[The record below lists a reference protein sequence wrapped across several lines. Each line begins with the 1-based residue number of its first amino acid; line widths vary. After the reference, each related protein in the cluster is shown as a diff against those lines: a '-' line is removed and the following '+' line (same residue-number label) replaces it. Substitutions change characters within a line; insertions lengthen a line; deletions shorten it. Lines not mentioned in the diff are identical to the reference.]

1 MTATDYLSAMFEYNS
16 RLARNVVIKGALLF
30 LAANLAFA
38 IWYPL
43 APLGRVSIYNTFVP
57 GRLRL
62 PYADDP
68 QKSYS
73 LSTYYLEAMF
83 ASHVLSAAPKPPN
96 EYRVI
101 IIGDS
106 STWGYL
112 LTPEQTLAAYLNERQ
127 IQLPDGRGARFYNLG
142 YPVMS
147 VMKDLLI
154 LSYAVRYEPD
164 LILWPLTLESLP
176 YDKQLYHPL
185 LQNNPQPVRAL
196 IRTYNLNLHPDD
208 PTFRE
213 NGFWERTFF
222 GSRRLL
228 ADWARLQLYGVAWAA
243 TGVDQYIPAKFQP
256 RLEDLPT
263 DLSFH
268 DLQPPTLEAEDLALD
283 ILAAGISLAGQTPV
297 LLINEP
303 MFISQGVNS
312 DVRYN
317 FYYPRWAYD
326 DYRKILQKAC
336 GERGWQ
342 CLDMWDAIPPSEF
355 TNTAVHMTPAGTEQF
370 ARLIAPAILDLASES
385 KE

>member
-1 MTATDYLSAMFEYNS
+1 MTATNYPSATFENNL
-16 RLARNVVIKGALLF
+16 RLARNVAVKGVLLF

-38 IWYPL
+38 LWYPL
-43 APLGRVSIYNTFVP
+43 DPLGRLSIYNTFVP

-73 LSTYYLEAMF
+73 LGTYYLEAMF
-83 ASHVLSAAPKPPN
+83 ASHVLSAAPKPPD

-106 STWGYL
+106 SAWGYL
-112 LTPEQTLAAYLNERQ
+112 LTPEQTLATYLNERQ
-127 IQLPDGRGARFYNLG
+127 IQLPDGRRAHFYNLG

-147 VMKDLLI
+147 VTKDLLI
-154 LSYAVRYEPD
+154 LSYALRYEPD

-196 IRTYNLNLHPDD
+196 IRTYNLNLDPDD
-208 PTFRE
+208 PALIE
-213 NGFWERTFF
+213 IDFWDRTLV

-243 TGVDQYIPAKFQP
+243 TGVDQYIPVDFQP
-256 RLEDLPT
+256 RLEDLPA
-263 DLSFH
+263 DLGFH
-268 DLQPPTLEAEDLALD
+268 DLQPPKLEAADLALD
-283 ILAAGISLAGQTPV
+283 ILAAGVSLAGQTPM

-326 DYRKILQKAC
+326 DYREILQKAC
-336 GERGWQ
+336 AERGWH
-342 CLDMWDAIPPSEF
+342 CLDLWDAIPPGEF

-370 ARLIAPAILDLASES
+370 AGLIAPAVIELASKS